1 MTLVNWLIIALFLSI
16 IGNFLA
22 LWYISRLLAKVLFVS
37 QNLTDLVDLLT
48 TYRNHLQRLFN
59 LEMYYGD
66 ETMQFLI
73 KHTKSLLD
81 VLEDY
86 SDIYLMTEPIEVG
99 EEDEESYDDE
109 EETGPNIAL
118 AIVTKENQ
126 NSTLVL
132 FNQHLTRW

>member
-1 MTLVNWLIIALFLSI
+1 MTMTNWLAIALILSI
-16 IGNFLA
+16 VGNLLA
-22 LWYISRLLAKVLFVS
+22 LWYIRKLLAKVLFVS

-48 TYRNHLQRLFN
+48 TYRNHLQRLFQ

-73 KHTKSLLD
+73 KHTRSLLT

-109 EETGPNIAL
+109 EETGPPPVNE
-118 AIVTKENQ
+118 ENVFYGGTRSG
-126 NSTLVL
+126 NS
-132 FNQHLTRW
+132 

>member
-1 MTLVNWLIIALFLSI
+1 MTLINWLVIGLLISIIVNFLS
-16 IGNFLA
+16 
-22 LWYISRLLAKVLFVS
+22 LWYISKLLSKILFVS

-99 EEDEESYDDE
+99 EEDEQSYDDE
-109 EETGPNIAL
+109 EETRAAPLNE
-118 AIVTKENQ
+118 ENVLYGGTRSS
-126 NSTLVL
+126 NS
-132 FNQHLTRW
+132 

>member
-1 MTLVNWLIIALFLSI
+1 MTITNWLTIALILSI
-16 IGNFLA
+16 VGNVFA
-22 LWYISRLLAKVLFVS
+22 LWYIRRLLAKILFVS

-73 KHTKSLLD
+73 KHTRSLLD

-99 EEDEESYDDE
+99 EEDEESYDDQ
-109 EETGPNIAL
+109 EETRPQAVNE
-118 AIVTKENQ
+118 ENVFYGGTRSG
-126 NSTLVL
+126 NS
-132 FNQHLTRW
+132 

>member
-1 MTLVNWLIIALFLSI
+1 MTITNWLAIALILSI
-16 IGNFLA
+16 VGNIFA
-22 LWYISRLLAKVLFVS
+22 FWYIRRLLAKILFVS

-73 KHTKSLLD
+73 KHTQSLLE

-99 EEDEESYDDE
+99 EEDEESYDAQEETRPQAVDE
-109 EETGPNIAL
+109 ENVFYGGTRSG
-118 AIVTKENQ
+118 
-126 NSTLVL
+126 NS
-132 FNQHLTRW
+132 

>member
-1 MTLVNWLIIALFLSI
+1 MTLTNWLAIALILSI
-16 IGNFLA
+16 VGNLFA
-22 LWYISRLLAKVLFVS
+22 IWYIRKLLAKILFVS

-73 KHTKSLLD
+73 KHTRSLLK

-86 SDIYLMTEPIEVG
+86 SDIYLMTEPIEVD

-109 EETGPNIAL
+109 EETRAPTLNE
-118 AIVTKENQ
+118 ENVFYGGSRSG
-126 NSTLVL
+126 NS
-132 FNQHLTRW
+132 

>member
-1 MTLVNWLIIALFLSI
+1 MTMTNWLAIALILSI
-16 IGNFLA
+16 VGNLFA
-22 LWYISRLLAKVLFVS
+22 IWYIRKLLAKILFVS

-48 TYRNHLQRLFN
+48 TYRNHLQRLFQ

-73 KHTKSLLD
+73 KHTRSLLD

-109 EETGPNIAL
+109 EETRAPTLNE
-118 AIVTKENQ
+118 ENVFYGGTRSG
-126 NSTLVL
+126 NS
-132 FNQHLTRW
+132 

>member
-1 MTLVNWLIIALFLSI
+1 MTLTNWLAIALILSI
-16 IGNFLA
+16 VGNVFA
-22 LWYISRLLAKVLFVS
+22 LWYIRRLLAKILFVS

-73 KHTKSLLD
+73 KHTRSLLE

-109 EETGPNIAL
+109 ETRPQAVDE
-118 AIVTKENQ
+118 ENVFYGGTRSG
-126 NSTLVL
+126 NS
-132 FNQHLTRW
+132 